1 VGADGGYAR
10 TAGEGRGA
18 VTAKDRANALL
29 EDVVGEPQMLAAL
42 LDAYAAPGGPL
53 AAVPELPASSRV
65 VFAGLGSSRYAALD
79 AATAL
84 RGAGRTAWVE
94 FASADVATPPARDV
108 VLVSVSA
115 SGSTPETVAA
125 AERHRG
131 TSLVVAVTNRPE
143 SPLTQA
149 ADVVLPLF
157 AGVETSGVSSRT
169 FLATAA
175 VLALLTGWPVDAL
188 RPAVDGLE
196 RLLVGRAEWLPPAAD
211 AIDGAEAIG
220 ILAPAGLQGVAEQAA
235 LLLREGPRLRASA
248 HEATDW
254 AHTAIYT
261 ALPGYRAVL
270 LPGID
275 GDDTLAGVIAGRG
288 GAVVRAPPVAEPARL
303 VVPAFADLL
312 SVELWSR
319 TVAQRKE
326 P

>member
-1 VGADGGYAR
+1 MTV
-10 TAGEGRGA
+10 E
-18 VTAKDRANALL
+18 DRAVALL
-29 EDVVGEPQMLAAL
+29 EDVLGEPQMLAAL

-53 AAVPELPASSRV
+53 AAMPEFPVSSRI
-65 VFAGLGSSRYAALD
+65 VFSGLGSSRYAALD

-84 RGAGRTAWVE
+84 RGAGRAAWVE
-94 FASADVATPPARDV
+94 YASADVATPPARDA
-108 VLVSVSA
+108 VLVAISA

-131 TSLVVAVTNRPE
+131 ASLVVAVTNRPE
-143 SPLTQA
+143 SPLTRA
-149 ADVVLPLF
+149 ADVILPLL

-169 FLATAA
+169 FLATTA
-175 VLALLTGWPVDAL
+175 VLALLTGQPVDAL

-196 RLLVGRAEWLPPAAD
+196 RLLKERAEWLPPAAD
-211 AIDGAEAIG
+211 LLDGAEAIG
-220 ILAPAGLQGVAEQAA
+220 ILAPAAFQGVAEQAA

-254 AHTAIYT
+254 SHTAIYT

-270 LPGID
+270 LPGVD
-275 GDDTLAGVIAGRG
+275 GEDMLAGVIGGRG
-288 GAVVRAPPVAEPARL
+288 GTVVRTPPVAEPARL

-312 SVELWSR
+312 AVELWSR